1 MTEPAPT
8 TELSTTEPPPGEAGR
23 RVVVI
28 GDLEPTR
35 LVCALLTQER
45 ADSVHLLDP
54 DEAELRRVLEQPAD
68 AVAIVVRGDL
78 LALRFA
84 LLVEHLQPGVPV
96 VATIFDRTLG
106 RHLAEVLP
114 RCTVTSPADVAAPA
128 VAAACLEDGALA
140 VLAGKDGSRALVD
153 GEDGARLV
161 DWTPRRPGPVARVV
175 QWMPHRYGGSEGLL
189 LAGLGGLL
197 GTLALEWVLAATVLH
212 EGLLQG
218 LYTSARLVA
227 TVGPASADAH
237 GAPGW
242 YLVVSAVLMLVGIA
256 FTGALVAGLVEW
268 IVGSRTAALIGPR
281 RVPTGGHVVVS
292 GLGQVGLRVAQLLR
306 ELRVPVVVVERL
318 AEAPNLPAARADRIP
333 VVVGD
338 ASSRAVLDRVAV
350 QRARAVAAL
359 GSEDLD
365 NVAVVINALAVA
377 PDVRT
382 VLRAGEGTA
391 VTETTSLFRIGQ
403 VNDVAV
409 MTAAWVCASVRGER
423 PLVAWSGA
431 HRFGVLTEDGE
442 HRREAP
448 VRCGCR

>member
-1 MTEPAPT
+1 VSIVNREPSA
-8 TELSTTEPPPGEAGR
+8 SGGPPPGRDR

-35 LVCALLTQER
+35 LLCTLLTQEG
-45 ADSVHLLDP
+45 AGPVHLLDP
-54 DEAELRRVLEQPAD
+54 DEADLRRALERPAD

-128 VAAACLEDGALA
+128 IAAACLEDGALA
-140 VLAGKDGSRALVD
+140 VLADSGGARTLVD
-153 GEDGARLV
+153 GDEGVRLV
-161 DWTPRRPGPVARVV
+161 GWSPRRPGPWGRAA
-175 QWMPHRYGGSEGLL
+175 QWWPHRYGGSEGLL
-189 LAGLGGLL
+189 LAGLAGLL

-227 TVGPASADAH
+227 TVGPASADVH
-237 GAPGW
+237 DAPGW
-242 YLVVSAVLMLVGIA
+242 YLVVSALLMLVGIA

-268 IVGSRTAALIGPR
+268 IVGSRTAALVGPR
-281 RVPTGGHVVVS
+281 RVPTRGHVVVA

-306 ELRVPVVVVERL
+306 ELRVPVVVVERF
-318 AEAPNLPAARADRIP
+318 AGAPNLAVARAARIP

-338 ASSRAVLDRVAV
+338 ASSRSVLDRVGL
-350 QRARAVAAL
+350 QRARAVAAM

-365 NVAVVINALAVA
+365 NVAVVINALALS

-403 VNDVAV
+403 VSDVAV

-431 HRFGVLTEDGE
+431 HRFGVLTADGE

-448 VRCGCR
+448 GRCGCT